1 VFSLPAVF
9 LLASFTSQGF
19 FVLIM
24 KQSLQLKMGQHL
36 TMTPQLQQAIRLL
49 QLSTLDLQQEIQEAL
64 DSNPMLEVEDSFDSP
79 AAPSNEFE
87 DSDYVRTQEIAA
99 TGDSNSDDF
108 SESYSGEITY
118 NESSSGDEGFSA
130 TSFNEGEG
138 FSESEGFGDTDNYSG
153 TDDYSESATEWNEA
167 IPADLPV
174 DTSWDDV
181 YQTNQASGSTNYDN
195 DDGDF
200 ESRRAATDSLY
211 DHLMW
216 QLNLTPMSDR
226 DRIIAMAII
235 DAVEPSGMLS
245 VTLEDIYSGL
255 ISEWDDLELDEVEA
269 VQHRIQQFDPC
280 GACSQNLAECLT
292 VQLHQFDPKTP
303 FLAEAKLI
311 AKQYLPLLASRD
323 FRQLMR
329 RTKLREDELS
339 QAVTLIQSLN
349 PRPGDIIASGDTEYV
364 VPDVFVDKREGRWVV
379 ELNPEIAPRLR
390 INSDYASLVKRAD
403 SSSDNT
409 FLKDNLQEARWFLK
423 SLQSRN
429 ETLLKVAS
437 CIVEKQRGFLD
448 YGAEAMKPLV
458 LHDIAEIVE
467 MHESTISRVTTQKF
481 MHTPQGIFELKY
493 FFSSHVSTDSGGEC
507 SSTAIRALIK
517 KLVLAENPKKPLSD
531 SKITDLLGEQG
542 IQVARRTIAKYR
554 ESLNIPPS
562 NERKTL

>member
-1 VFSLPAVF
+1 
-9 LLASFTSQGF
+9 
-19 FVLIM
+19 M
-24 KQSLQLKMGQHL
+24 KQSLQLKMGQQL

-64 DSNPMLEVEDSFDSP
+64 DSNPMLEVEDSFDTP
-79 AAPSNEFE
+79 ATPANEFE
-87 DSDYVRTQEIAA
+87 DGDYIRTQEIPANGES
-99 TGDSNSDDF
+99 TGDDFNESYTGETSFSEGSNETGSDSFSDDKF
-108 SESYSGEITY
+108 GES
-118 NESSSGDEGFSA
+118 
-130 TSFNEGEG
+130 SFNE
-138 FSESEGFGDTDNYSG
+138 SESFGETDNYSG

-167 IPADLPV
+167 IPNELPV

-181 YQTNQASGSTNYDN
+181 YQTSQSSGSTNFEN
-195 DDGDF
+195 DDNDF

-245 VTLEDIYSGL
+245 VTLEDIHSGL

-269 VQHRIQQFDPC
+269 VQHRLQQFDPS
-280 GACSQNLAECLT
+280 GACSQNLAECLS
-292 VQLHQFDPKTP
+292 VQLNQFDSSTP
-303 FLAEAKLI
+303 FLTEAKLI

-339 QAVTLIQSLN
+339 EAVSLIQSLN
-349 PRPGDIIASGDTEYV
+349 PRPGDMIASGDTEYV
-364 VPDVFVDKREGRWVV
+364 VPDVFVEKREGRWMV

-437 CIVEKQRGFLD
+437 CIVEKQRGFLE

-517 KLVLAENPKKPLSD
+517 KLVIAENPKKPLSD